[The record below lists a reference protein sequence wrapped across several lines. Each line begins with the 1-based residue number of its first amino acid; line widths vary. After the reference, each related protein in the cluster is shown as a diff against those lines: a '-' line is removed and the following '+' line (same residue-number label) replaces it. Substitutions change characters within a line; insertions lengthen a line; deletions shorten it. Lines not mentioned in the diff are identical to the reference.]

1 MKECFTLYKIRG
13 IMSNGTE
20 LRLTDDSEKE
30 VEFTTTQ
37 EANDMIEQLKR
48 SLSRDI
54 EYRVDPIK

>member
-1 MKECFTLYKIRG
+1 MYKIRG

-20 LRLTDDSEKE
+20 LRLTNDSEKE

-54 EYRVDPIK
+54 EYHVDPIK

>member
-1 MKECFTLYKIRG
+1 
-13 IMSNGTE
+13 MSNGTE
-20 LRLTDDSEKE
+20 LRLTNDSEKE

-54 EYRVDPIK
+54 EYHVDPIK